1 MNVKIIRESN
11 GSALIEWIEESQV
24 QRAWMPIALVMDGEC
39 LHPEYGIPYGDD
51 FAEVQPVT
59 IGPEDIQRALRKHGI
74 WTYAELSA
82 HPTEAHAAL
91 QELVGAV
98 LRPLLRAAKA
108 RR

>member
-1 MNVKIIRESN
+1 MRVRIIREEN
-11 GSALIEWIEESQV
+11 GSALIEWVAEGV
-24 QRAWMPIALVMDGEC
+24 QRAWLPVALVHDGEC

-82 HPTEAHAAL
+82 HPSEAQAAM

-98 LRPLLRAAKA
+98 FRPLLRAAKA

>member
-24 QRAWMPIALVMDGEC
+24 QRAWMPVALVHDGEC
-39 LHPEYGIPYGDD
+39 AHPEYGIPYGDD

-59 IGPEDIQRALRKHGI
+59 IGPDDIQAALRKHGI

-82 HPTEAHAAL
+82 NPSEAQAAM

-98 LRPLLRAAKA
+98 FRPLLRAAKA

>member
-11 GSALIEWIEESQV
+11 GSALIEWVEESQV
-24 QRAWMPIALVMDGEC
+24 QRAWMPIALVHDGEC

-51 FAEVQPVT
+51 FAEVQIVC
-59 IGPEDIQRALRKHGI
+59 IGPEDIQKALRKHGI

-98 LRPLLRAAKA
+98 LQPLLRAAKA

>member
-11 GSALIEWIEESQV
+11 GSALIEWIEQTEV

-39 LHPEYGIPYGDD
+39 AHPEYGIPYGDD

-59 IGPEDIQRALRKHGI
+59 IGPEDIQKALRKHGI

-82 HPTEAHAAL
+82 NSTEAHAAL